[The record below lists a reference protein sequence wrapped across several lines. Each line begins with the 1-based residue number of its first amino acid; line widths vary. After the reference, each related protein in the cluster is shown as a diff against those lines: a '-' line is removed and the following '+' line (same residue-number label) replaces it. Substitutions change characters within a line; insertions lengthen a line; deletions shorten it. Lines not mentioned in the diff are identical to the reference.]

1 MFFRVVSSVVF
12 AGGTIFS
19 TIFFWESVFLDDL
32 KLFFYSTEKFDQ
44 DVYVLSASFFFLSLA
59 LSLENCP
66 SVIGVLPLEL
76 VKGFYQAWQIVGDD
90 TGVYTTSFQISA
102 TNEYHAA
109 FRAISTSH

>member
-59 LSLENCP
+59 IATLIFTALSMYCYIKTFFISFIL
-66 SVIGVLPLEL
+66 SSLIVLFLS
-76 VKGFYQAWQIVGDD
+76 GAG
-90 TGVYTTSFQISA
+90 
-102 TNEYHAA
+102 A
-109 FRAISTSH
+109 FF